1 MSTPIGQARPHV
13 DGAFEALEGYLARQG
28 TDRRRPPLR
37 YLRRKPGRGLVA
49 VFGPGDQ
56 GDIYTVTVDERV
68 LAGVPDGALPDG
80 VPSPSG
86 PTIQQFP
93 VDPRLPHL
101 DTVMAPSRHRPLAD
115 ALESAAREIHDVP
128 PGLRLLDVRAEP
140 VRYKP
145 GDRCVI
151 RYRLRFGDPETA
163 EGAGTAPRTC
173 TLIAKLYQERREAQ
187 AAHDLLARL
196 RDQAWVTWTA
206 RPLGVVP
213 DLPLALTEDLGSSR
227 DPVPAH
233 SGLHLV
239 HPGSKDAFEVV
250 ARAAR
255 ALAELHTSG
264 LDTDG
269 LSRRTGAD
277 EAGKAAK
284 RARLLEQY
292 VPELAPVVGPVTDA
306 LCATLAGLP
315 ADTLRPGHGSY
326 KSSQL
331 MVRDGAVF
339 LVDFDQFCLAD
350 PALDVGYFL
359 AYLRPAGLWYRRAG
373 RRAWFAAAA
382 GTFLSSY
389 LARLA
394 ERGESA
400 ATCAG
405 IAGRAPAFE
414 AALLL
419 KIAARRA
426 NRLHSPRP
434 GEVAAV
440 LDEVSRTLASAG
452 PPGTPVGESQPA
464 RFSSVSVPS
473 RRLLT

>member
-1 MSTPIGQARPHV
+1 MSTPTGVARPSV
-13 DGAFEALEGYLARQG
+13 TDATEALDGYLARQG
-28 TDRRRPPLR
+28 TDRARPPLR

-49 VFGPGDQ
+49 VFGPGDL
-56 GDIYTVTVDERV
+56 GDIYTVTVDERSLV
-68 LAGVPDGALPDG
+68 EVPDRAEVPGGARTPA
-80 VPSPSG
+80 G
-86 PTIQQFP
+86 PTVRQFP
-93 VDPRLPHL
+93 VDPQLPNL
-101 DTVMAPSRHRPLAD
+101 DTVMAPSEHRPLAV
-115 ALESAAREIHDVP
+115 ALESTVRRFHDVP
-128 PGLRLLDVRAEP
+128 PAWHLVGVAAEP

-151 RYRLRFGDPETA
+151 RYRLRFGDPSAA
-163 EGAGTAPRTC
+163 EGAGTATRTC
-173 TLIAKLYQERREAQ
+173 TLVAKLYREQREAQ
-187 AAHDLLARL
+187 AATELLTRL
-196 RDQAWVTWTA
+196 RAQAAVDWTA

-213 DLPLALTEDLGSSR
+213 GLPLALTEDLGSSR

-233 SGLHLV
+233 SGLHVV
-239 HPGSKDAFEVV
+239 HPGSENAFEVV
-250 ARAAR
+250 GRAAG

-264 LDTDG
+264 LDTGD

-284 RARLLEQY
+284 RAGLLEQY
-292 VPELAPVVGPVTDA
+292 VPELAPVVRRVTGA

-326 KSSQL
+326 KPSQL

-373 RRAWFAAAA
+373 RRAWFEAAADA
-382 GTFLSSY
+382 FLSTY
-389 LARLA
+389 LHRLA

-405 IAGRAPAFE
+405 IAGRAPVFE

-426 NRLHSPRP
+426 NRLHSPRA

-440 LDEVSRTLASAG
+440 LDEVSRSLAFARSAE
-452 PPGTPVGESQPA
+452 TPVSG
-464 RFSSVSVPS
+464 
-473 RRLLT
+473 

>member
-1 MSTPIGQARPHV
+1 MSTHVAPARPRV
-13 DGAFEALEGYLARQG
+13 TGAFEALDGYLARRG
-28 TDRRRPPLR
+28 TDRARPPLR

-49 VFGPGDQ
+49 VFGPSEPGE
-56 GDIYTVTVDERV
+56 IYTVTVDERS
-68 LAGVPDGALPDG
+68 LLEASDSDAA
-80 VPSPSG
+80 SWA
-86 PTIQQFP
+86 PTVRQFP
-93 VDPRLPHL
+93 DDPHLPHL
-101 DTVMAPSRHRPLAD
+101 DTVMAPSEHRHLAV
-115 ALESAAREIHDVP
+115 ALESTARRVHDVP
-128 PGLRLLDVRAEP
+128 PEWPLLGVAAEP

-151 RYRLRFGDPETA
+151 RYRLRFGDPGA
-163 EGAGTAPRTC
+163 AGGAGTATRTC
-173 TLIAKLYQERREAQ
+173 RLVAKLYREPGEAQ
-187 AAHDLLARL
+187 AATDLLARL
-196 RDQAWVTWTA
+196 RDQAAVAWTA

-213 DLPLALTEDLGSSR
+213 GLPLALTEDLGSSR

-233 SGLHLV
+233 SGLHVV
-239 HPGSKDAFEVV
+239 HPGSEGAFEVV
-250 ARAAR
+250 GRAAR

-264 LDTDG
+264 LDTGD

-284 RARLLEQY
+284 RAGLLERY
-292 VPELAPVVGPVTDA
+292 VPELAPVVGRVSGA
-306 LCATLAGLP
+306 LCATLEGLP
-315 ADTLRPGHGSY
+315 RDTLRPGHGSY
-326 KSSQL
+326 KPSQL

-373 RRAWFAAAA
+373 RRAWFEAAAE
-382 GTFLSSY
+382 TFRTTY
-389 LARLA
+389 LQRLA

-405 IAGRAPAFE
+405 IAGRAPVFE

-426 NRLHSPRP
+426 NRLHSPRA

-440 LDEVSRTLASAG
+440 LDEVSRSLAVAER
-452 PPGTPVGESQPA
+452 PGTPVRG
-464 RFSSVSVPS
+464 
-473 RRLLT
+473 